1 MLLAHFIS
9 QLINKHSESNVRRTQ
24 PVTFASQVPAIYL
37 HYHDLTPGNLTSGLH
52 PARAAKALTE
62 LEQSIVLIDLT

>member
-1 MLLAHFIS
+1 MKIFHYSSFRYSISKIVVFIYTSHMYLLQKDEKIML
-9 QLINKHSESNVRRTQ
+9 
-24 PVTFASQVPAIYL
+24 
-37 HYHDLTPGNLTSGLH
+37 NLTSGLH